1 MPKFRCTVA
10 IPTRELFSGEIDYAE
25 IPGSEGSYGVLA
37 GHQMMVTT
45 TKPGILT
52 LHLDPEG
59 HEKLEFVTNGG
70 FAQMTGDQLLV
81 LARMGRNVKE
91 IDVQDAQRKLND
103 LNKQIEKLQSSTSET
118 DAAVLETSLAKKTWY
133 ELQIQVGESR

>member
-1 MPKFRCTVA
+1 M
-10 IPTRELFSGEIDYAE
+10 
-25 IPGSEGSYGVLA
+25 
-37 GHQMMVTT
+37 
-45 TKPGILT
+45 
-52 LHLDPEG
+52 
-59 HEKLEFVTNGG
+59 TNGG

-118 DAAVLETSLAKKTWY
+118 DAAVLETSLAKKSWY

>member
-59 HEKLEFVTNGG
+59 HEKREFVTNGG
-70 FAQMTGDQLLV
+70 FAQTTGDQLLV
-81 LARMGRNVKE
+81 LARMGRDVKD

-103 LNKQIEKLQSSTSET
+103 LNKQIEQLQSSTSET
-118 DAAVLETSLAKKTWY
+118 DAAVLETSLAKKSWY
-133 ELQIQVGESR
+133 ELQIKVGEAR

>member
-59 HEKLEFVTNGG
+59 HEKREFVTNGG
-70 FAQMTGDQLLV
+70 FAQTTGDQLLV
-81 LARMGRNVKE
+81 LARMGRDVKD

-103 LNKQIEKLQSSTSET
+103 LNKQIEQLQSSTSET
-118 DAAVLETSLAKKTWY
+118 DAAVLETSLAKQAWY
-133 ELQIQVGESR
+133 ELQIKVGEAR